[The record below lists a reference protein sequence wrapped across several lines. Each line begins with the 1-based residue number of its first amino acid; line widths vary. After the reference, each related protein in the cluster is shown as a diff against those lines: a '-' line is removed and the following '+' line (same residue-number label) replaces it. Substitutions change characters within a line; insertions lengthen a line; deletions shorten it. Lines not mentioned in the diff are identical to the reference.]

1 MNISVVSSQIDHN
14 LCNCMDVDT
23 ERLRQLIAEGE
34 TFETEFKRATAGSLS
49 DTDIIEAVACL
60 ANGSGGLL
68 VLGVENDGS
77 VTGAAPRHGRTTDCN
92 RLRALITNNT
102 NPHLAVSVSL
112 HQVSGKQ
119 VIAVEVPDSHMPVG
133 TQGGVFKRRAMRVDG
148 TPECVPYGPH
158 EMLSAGFS
166 ATGRDYAQVPVP
178 GLNVDSLNPE
188 EFGRFRSL
196 CRQAGGD
203 QGLADLSDRDICQA
217 LRLFDPLTKSLG
229 LGAVLLFGDDELME
243 RHVPTHEVLFQEMKR
258 GRIVAAHVSRAP
270 LFRAAADL
278 EQFLAV
284 RNQDQEVMH
293 GLVRVTVPSLPPRVM
308 REVVANA
315 LVHRDYAELGPIS
328 VRLDDSSLSVTSPG
342 GLPAG
347 ISVENILFESKP
359 RSAVL
364 AEAFRR
370 AGLVDR
376 AGKGVGDIYWG
387 VLRSGRGEP
396 DYSRTTFNSVT
407 VVIPTAET
415 DLDMA
420 RFIVEIEAEN
430 AELPLLDLRL
440 LHELKA
446 LGTSTPLEIAESLS
460 IPLSL
465 VRPALTALQERG
477 IIEVQGQGRSRH
489 FHLGAGFYD
498 RARDREAYVRIRP
511 IDPIQQAQMVLQYV
525 ESYGSITRGQ
535 AMTLCHLDAPG
546 ARRLLKGLVDRGD
559 LVLRGERRGSHY
571 VLPEDG

>member
-1 MNISVVSSQIDHN
+1 MG
-14 LCNCMDVDT
+14 VDT
-23 ERLRQLIAEGE
+23 DRLRQIITAGE
-34 TFETEFKRATAGSLS
+34 TFETEFKRAAAGSLS
-49 DTDIIEAVACL
+49 DNDIVEAVACIS
-60 ANGSGGLL
+60 NGSGGLL
-68 VLGVENDGS
+68 ILGVENDGS

-102 NPHLAVSVSL
+102 NPNLAVSVSL
-112 HQVSGKQ
+112 HELGGQQ
-119 VIAVEVPDSHMPVG
+119 VIAIEVPDSPIPVG
-133 TQGGVFKRRAMRVDG
+133 TRGGVFKRRAMRVDG
-148 TPECVPYGPH
+148 MPECVPYGPH
-158 EMLSAGFS
+158 EMLSAGF
-166 ATGRDYAQVPVP
+166 AAMGRDYAQVPVP
-178 GLNVDSLNPE
+178 GLDVDSLNPE

-203 QGLADLSDRDICQA
+203 RGLADLSDRDICQA
-217 LRLFDPLTKSLG
+217 LRLFDPLTRSLG
-229 LGAVLLFGDDELME
+229 LGAVLLFGDNDLME
-243 RHVPTHEVLFQEMKR
+243 QHVPTHEVLFQETKR
-258 GRIVAAHVSRAP
+258 RRIVATHLSRAP

-293 GLVRVTVPSLPPRVM
+293 GLVRITIPSLPPRVI

-315 LVHRDYAELGPIS
+315 LVHRDYTELGPIS
-328 VRLDDSSLSVTSPG
+328 VSLDDSSLSVTSPG

-347 ISVENILFESKP
+347 ISVQNILFESKP
-359 RSAVL
+359 RSAIL

-376 AGKGVGDIYWG
+376 AGKGVNDIYWG

-407 VVIPTAET
+407 VLIPMA
-415 DLDMA
+415 DADMDMA
-420 RFIVEIEAEN
+420 RFVVEIEAEN

-446 LGTSTPLEIAESLS
+446 QGTSTPGEIAESLCV
-460 IPLSL
+460 PLSL

-477 IIEVQGQGRSRH
+477 IIEVHGQGRSRN

-498 RARDREAYVRIRP
+498 RAQDRDAYVRIRP
-511 IDPIQQAQMVLQYV
+511 IDPIQQAQMVIQYV
-525 ESYGSITRGQ
+525 QAYGSINRAQ
-535 AMTLCHLDAPG
+535 AMALCHLDAPG
-546 ARRLLKGLVDRGD
+546 ARRLLKRLVDRGD
-559 LVLRGERRGSHY
+559 LVLKGEKRGSHY
-571 VLPEDG
+571 VLRDPG